1 MRESLSR
8 RCSRRATSEV
18 IRESG
23 LEAGDIDARHAAV
36 LRERTCARHRARCS
50 SRTLQCGV
58 SAPPLSL
65 ENANDQRNGFFTTKS
80 DVAEHQGAV
89 NGFVPQ

>member
-1 MRESLSR
+1 MRGTR
-8 RCSRRATSEV
+8 RSSGSAPALDIERA
-18 IRESG
+18 
-23 LEAGDIDARHAAV
+23 AR
-36 LRERTCARHRARCS
+36 RARCNAEF
-50 SRTLQCGV
+50 

-89 NGFVPQ
+89 NGFVPL